1 MKLFL
6 TFLFLSVC
14 IQIAPGQ
21 IPNASFESWTD
32 GQPDNWTTNNVSG
45 IYTVVSRS
53 TTAYAGSYSL
63 YGIVTSYFTNKIPPV
78 VQAGSGGAGF
88 AVSQQYTAV
97 TGNYQ
102 FTPVSGDRLTL
113 NFLLYK
119 GGLSGTVTAAG
130 AQIITAATS
139 GWQSFNVPF
148 ITVSSDVPD
157 LCTLEILLV
166 GPTGADYH
174 VGSSMLIDNLAFS
187 NATGVGKGPAGLPK
201 NFALMQNY
209 PNPFNPSTT
218 IAFDLPVQSQVTL
231 KLYDLLG
238 REVAVLFQNQ
248 IMQAGSHSTQW
259 NASAQPSGVYFVRLT
274 AGNFSAMRKLILLK

>member
-1 MKLFL
+1 MKHFIAVLFL
-6 TFLFLSVC
+6 FVPFSFAL
-14 IQIAPGQ
+14 AQ
-21 IPNASFESWTD
+21 IPNAGFESWTS
-32 GQPDNWTTNNVSG
+32 GQPDDWFTTNVNG
-45 IYTVVSRS
+45 IVAPVIQSSTAFAGSSSLCGTVI
-53 TTAYAGSYSL
+53 AYATY
-63 YGIVTSYFTNKIPPV
+63 IFPPV
-78 VQAGSGGAGF
+78 IKAGTTGQGF
-88 AVSQQYTAV
+88 SVSQRYAAF

-102 FTPVSGDRLTL
+102 FTPVGGDE
-113 NFLLYK
+113 LLIYSLMSK
-119 GGLSGTVTAAG
+119 GGTTIAAG
-130 AQIITAATS
+130 TITIADATS
-139 GWQSFNVPF
+139 GWQTFNIPYNYP
-148 ITVSSDVPD
+148 TSDVPD
-157 LCTLEILLV
+157 LCTIQFTLV
-166 GPTGADYH
+166 PNGAAYH